1 MSQSTKGYKIRRIY
15 EICLAGLTIET
26 GLLFIVQ
33 VWALFSMGEKAF
45 SRASVATH
53 FAPIAPFFFLWL
65 AGILG
70 GAVLWQIFPAQKSA
84 VLPVIEPSVTLKKLS
99 ARLGEDYQ
107 SKHGKKRLIVAVACA
122 IVAVA
127 CAVVATLYLTGNYEA
142 KAQTGFFA
150 SHNEAER
157 LLRATPWII
166 GLLCALAFASYYQS
180 FSAQKEIALVKAE
193 IVENAKKGVKMAKT
207 QQKPTLWDKI
217 CAKMPFLQSKW
228 FMFGVRAGLGVLAIV
243 LIVIGITN
251 GGMADV
257 LEKAINI
264 CTQCIGLG

>member
-15 EICLAGLTIET
+15 ELCLAGLTIEV

-45 SRASVATH
+45 SRASVAEH
-53 FAPIAPFFFLWL
+53 FAPISPFFFLWL
-65 AGILG
+65 AGIVG
-70 GAVLWQIFPAQKSA
+70 GAVLWQIFPAQKRA

-99 ARLGEDYQ
+99 ARLGENYQ
-107 SKHGKKRLIVAVACA
+107 SKQAKKRLIVAVACA

-157 LLRATPWII
+157 LLRAMPWVI
-166 GLLCALAFASYYQS
+166 GGLCALTFASYYHS
-180 FSAQKEIALVKAE
+180 FSAQKEIAVVKAE
-193 IVENAKKGVKMAKT
+193 IIENAKKGVKVKKRVQT
-207 QQKPTLWDKI
+207 PTILEKI
-217 CAKMPFLQSKW
+217 PFLKSKW
-228 FMFGVRAGLGVLAIV
+228 FMVGVRAGLGVLAVV
-243 LIVIGITN
+243 LIIVGIVN

>member
-15 EICLAGLTIET
+15 EICLAGLTIEV

-33 VWALFSMGEKAF
+33 VWALFSLGEKAF
-45 SRASVATH
+45 SRASVAEH
-53 FAPIAPFFFLWL
+53 FTPIAPFFFLWL
-65 AGILG
+65 AGVVG
-70 GAVLWQIFPAQKSA
+70 GAVIWQIFPAQNPA

-99 ARLGEDYQ
+99 VRLGENYQ
-107 SKHGKKRLIVAVACA
+107 SKHAKNRRIVAVACA

-127 CAVVATLYLTGNYEA
+127 CAIVATLYLTGNYA
-142 KAQTGFFA
+142 GKAQTGFFA

-157 LLRATPWII
+157 LLRAMPWII
-166 GLLCALAFASYYQS
+166 GGLCALAFTSYYHA
-180 FSAQKEIALVKAE
+180 FSSQKEIVVVKAE
-193 IVENAKKGVKMAKT
+193 IIENAKKGVKVEKRK
-207 QQKPTLWDKI
+207 QEPTFLEKI
-217 CAKMPFLQSKW
+217 PFMKSKW
-228 FMFGVRAGLGVLAIV
+228 FMIGVRATLGVLAVV
-243 LIVIGITN
+243 LIIVGILG